1 MRKSLRTLTIAMWVC
16 AALASVT
23 VVAAYMRYRQETLA
37 AANEPHTQTPFPTD
51 HDLPSDLP
59 APPVDITQRLFPVPA
74 FELHDESEQEVTQE
88 KLLGKPWVAA
98 FIFTNCQG
106 TCPAMSGHMAM
117 LQKKIDNKDVK
128 LVSFTL
134 DPERDTPEVLKAY
147 AKKFDADP
155 SRWYFLRGSY
165 KQMQSLAKGM
175 KIATADPLP
184 GSDQILHSSKF
195 LLVDKTNTIRGIYD
209 GTSVETLDTIAKDAE
224 ILARE

>member
-1 MRKSLRTLTIAMWVC
+1 MRKSLETLTIALWVC
-16 AALASVT
+16 ATLATVT
-23 VVAAYMRYRQETLA
+23 VLAAYMRYRQETQA
-37 AANEPHTQTPFPTD
+37 AANDQRTQPTFPID
-51 HDLPSDLP
+51 HDLPGDLP
-59 APPVDITQRLFPVPA
+59 AAPVDITQRLFPVPA
-74 FELHDESEQEVTQE
+74 FELHDENNVEVTQE

-106 TCPAMSGHMAM
+106 SCPAMSGHMAT

-155 SRWYFLRGSY
+155 SRWYFLRGNY
-165 KQMQSLAKGM
+165 EQMQSIAKDM

-209 GTSVETLDTIAKDAE
+209 GNSAATLDTIAKDAE